1 MFVLGVCI
9 VISVG
14 LNGGSVYGSGILNLT
29 VLTVEGEGEGDGKG
43 GEGDC

>member
-29 VLTVEGEGEGDGKG
+29 VLTVEGEGDGEG

>member
-14 LNGGSVYGSGILNLT
+14 LNGGSVYGSGILNLA
-29 VLTVEGEGEGDGKG
+29 VLTVEGEGVGMG